1 MKYIRYLAM
10 LCAFFCAFGLCAEV
24 SAVEVDSG
32 STYCFGAGDFSN
44 EEIAGICITDLPKNL
59 GALMLGSRVLRE
71 GDVLTAQQ
79 LSQIQL
85 RPLDT
90 EMDKTLEV
98 GYLPIYPG
106 RVDAEAVMAISI
118 RGKEN
123 KPPVAEDSTL
133 ETYKNLEN
141 TGKLK
146 VSDPENQPLTF
157 TVTR

>member
-10 LCAFFCAFGLCAEV
+10 LCAFFCAFGLCTEV

-32 STYCFGAGDFSN
+32 STYCFGAGDFSD

-106 RVDAEAVMAISI
+106 RVDAGAVMTISI
-118 RGKEN
+118 RGK
-123 KPPVAEDSTL
+123 
-133 ETYKNLEN
+133 
-141 TGKLK
+141 
-146 VSDPENQPLTF
+146 
-157 TVTR
+157 